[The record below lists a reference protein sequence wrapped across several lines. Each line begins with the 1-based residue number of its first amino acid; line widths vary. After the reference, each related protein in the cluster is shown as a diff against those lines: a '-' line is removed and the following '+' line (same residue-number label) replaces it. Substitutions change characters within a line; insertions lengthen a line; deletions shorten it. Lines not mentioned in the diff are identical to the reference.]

1 MGLFM
6 RGDGNGKFTPVPL
19 LESGFF
25 APHDSKD
32 MKMFHLGRDKAPVVL
47 VANNQYYLQ
56 AIAIQSKAM

>member
-6 RGDGNGKFTPVPL
+6 KGDGKGNFTPIPL

-32 MKMFHLGRDKAPVVL
+32 MKMIYLGRQKSPAVL